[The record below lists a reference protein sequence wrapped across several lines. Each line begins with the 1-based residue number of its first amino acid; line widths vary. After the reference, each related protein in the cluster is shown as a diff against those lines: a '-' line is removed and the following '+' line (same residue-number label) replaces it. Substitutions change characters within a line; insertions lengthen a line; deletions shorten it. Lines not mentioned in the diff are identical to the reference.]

1 MMRPLASI
9 GATSVLVACSSLHD
23 AAPIEDP
30 TLPSCVSSGR
40 YKSPIV
46 YQESQFVR
54 AYFEPANLEAY
65 RRALAPVFSMPP
77 RPMVRVSVLDFYE
90 MVNGPTYLESEI
102 SVLAL
107 YQGEP
112 GWFVLTM
119 PVTDS
124 DACALGRRVLGTPKV
139 MRRITLEQEGD
150 GYKGVSYALGGR
162 TPEFTLR
169 VSPGAAAD
177 AARTIV
183 DYASPIQEFHLLRGR
198 VVRIGGLP
206 RSVVE
211 LAASAPG
218 VWSVRVGEARLDYP
232 REAGTLLQ
240 ALRIG
245 EPLGAYW
252 GRLRYRFS
260 ITPR

>member
-1 MMRPLASI
+1 MMRPLALI
-9 GATSVLVACSSLHD
+9 GATAALVACSSLHD
-23 AAPIEDP
+23 AAPVEDP
-30 TLPSCVSSGR
+30 ALPSCVLSGR
-40 YKSPIV
+40 YNPPMV
-46 YQESQFVR
+46 YQEGQLMR
-54 AYFEPANLEAY
+54 AYFEPANLGAY
-65 RRALAPVFSMPP
+65 RRALAPAFSMPP

-90 MVNGPTYLESEI
+90 MANGPTYLESEI

-107 YQGEP
+107 YGSEP

-119 PVTDS
+119 PVTDGH
-124 DACALGRRVLGTPKV
+124 ACAAGRRALGTPKV

-169 VSPGAAAD
+169 VLPGASAD
-177 AARTIV
+177 AAQNIV

-198 VVRIGGLP
+198 VVRIGSLP

-211 LAASAPG
+211 LAASAPT
-218 VWSVRVGEARLDYP
+218 VWTVRLGEARLEYP
-232 REAGTLLQ
+232 RETGNLLQ
-240 ALRIG
+240 SLGIG

-252 GRLRYRFS
+252 ARLRYRFS